1 MNGNHEFDAWKNG
14 GWPGAGIPVRVT
26 APGGAETVALL
37 DLPESPE
44 GELVP
49 VLLTM
54 LFGRTK
60 EDLGAIAEAF
70 MAQGRF
76 AVFRPAFLN
85 SGDEAPGNLADLILG
100 GSEIAGW
107 GAYLRSEAF
116 RSLCRTLKPGV
127 RISQKAACLAASIT
141 APQALDAQAETGVF
155 DALAF
160 LSFIPD
166 VKDFLPRKTGRD
178 FEDWLAL
185 EWRYRFRTAKDP
197 SRLWNEVEGKG
208 PFTLQEEIER
218 YGRIREA
225 RHAAPKASLSDFNV
239 VVDGVPSNLRKAFSE
254 ALDGLWDYRWDLGH
268 MLERARRV
276 PLPLTFIAG
285 GRDDYYPAERLDEF
299 IVRSREGGLVRR
311 YIRIE
316 DADHRMRPYP
326 CFERAMEAVIRH
338 LLEDLGFEGEPVP
351 FSAARI
357 AVRRLFEARGFALR
371 HAKTAGVPVEL
382 AQKLLLRKEDL
393 RNGMDELFGRSG
405 EVAEYARLLD
415 RSRMYLDGGSILE
428 ELEPERL
435 MKITSG
441 AIEPRHYRSIAE
453 GIARCPETAGSLF
466 PAAQTASIEPRHF
479 DGIFQELTDWPEA
492 ALRFLATVEPEL
504 LERIGRSRAG
514 EQAARAL
521 RQVPALREFA
531 GPAQTF
537 DGLPLASKSSF
548 IAKYPLEARCIGG
561 RLPREGVIDESSG
574 SSGVPTHWVRC
585 REEEDR
591 LAGGLKVLYRHLFG
605 PAEGPMIFINGF
617 SQGAWATATKLAVL
631 SRYSTLSKNIGT
643 DPGKILSTL
652 EQFGPAYT
660 YNLAGYPPFLRELV
674 RTGVMRP
681 GFRWQDYRIHIL
693 HGGEGYTPAWR
704 RAMRAA
710 LGPESR
716 IVSSY
721 GASDLDLGIAYETPL
736 AQAIRELLEL
746 EPRYRHALLGSERLP
761 VFFGQ
766 YNPAEF
772 WLEEIPQPD
781 GRYSI
786 AGTVTNPLAHQPR
799 VRYDTGDDGRL
810 LSWREL
816 AAFCRDQEAGIPF
829 EGSLRFPFVAL
840 YGRLDG
846 TISLDGANV
855 TPPQVEEA
863 IYSSPRLTELVGGF
877 RIRRAERSDG
887 TVRFEIDLETY
898 TPPSPGFPD
907 EASALIAE
915 NLSGLNGDYRESLGA
930 NPGTA
935 IPEVRVVEP
944 GTLGIGRTIKN
955 RYIE

>member
-1 MNGNHEFDAWKNG
+1 VNGNHQFDAWKNG
-14 GWPGAGIPVRVT
+14 GWSGAGTPVRVMS
-26 APGGAETVALL
+26 PGGTGVVALL
-37 DLPESPE
+37 DLPDEPE

-60 EDLGAIAEAF
+60 EDLGAITEALI
-70 MAQGRF
+70 AQRRF

-85 SGDEAPGNLADLILG
+85 SGDEAPGNLANLTLSG
-100 GSEIAGW
+100 TEIAGW
-107 GAYLRSEAF
+107 GAYLKSESF
-116 RSLCRTLKPGV
+116 RSLCRTLRPGV
-127 RISQKAACLAASIT
+127 RISGKAACLAASIT
-141 APQALDAQAETGVF
+141 APQALDAQAETGIF

-160 LSFIPD
+160 ISFIPD

-185 EWRYRFRTAKDP
+185 EWRYRFRTAENP
-197 SRLWNEVEGKG
+197 SDLWNEVEGKG
-208 PFTLQEEIER
+208 PFTLQEEVER
-218 YGRIREA
+218 YGRISDA
-225 RHAAPKASLSDFNV
+225 RHAAAKASLSDFNV

-254 ALDGLWDYRWDLGH
+254 ALNGLWDYQWDLGH
-268 MLERARRV
+268 MLERAGRV

-299 IVRSREGGLVRR
+299 IVKSREGGLVRR
-311 YIRIE
+311 YIRLE
-316 DADHRMRPYP
+316 EADHRMRPYP
-326 CFERAMEAVIRH
+326 CFERAMEAAVRH
-338 LLEDLGFEGEPVP
+338 LIEDLGLEGTPLP

-357 AVRRLFEARGFALR
+357 AVRRLYEARGFALR
-371 HAKTAGVPVEL
+371 HAKAAGVPVEL

-393 RNGMDELFGRSG
+393 KNGMDELFGRPG
-405 EVAEYARLLD
+405 EVAAYAKLLAH
-415 RSRMYLDGGSILE
+415 SHTLLNGHSILE
-428 ELEPERL
+428 ELEPGRL

-441 AIEPRHYRSIAE
+441 AIEARHYRSIAE
-453 GIARCPETAGSLF
+453 GIARCPDAAGSLF
-466 PAAQTASIEPRHF
+466 PAAQAASIEPRHF
-479 DGIFQELTDWPEA
+479 DGIFQELTNWPEA
-492 ALRFLATVEPEL
+492 ALRFLETVEPEL
-504 LERIGRSRAG
+504 LERIGRRRAG
-514 EQAARAL
+514 EQAGRAL
-521 RQVPALREFA
+521 RQVPALRKFA

-537 DGLPLASKSSF
+537 DDLPLASKSSY
-548 IAKYPLEARCIGG
+548 IAKFPLEARCIGG
-561 RLPREGVIDESSG
+561 LLPREGVIDESSG

-643 DPGKILSTL
+643 DPEKILSTL

-674 RTGVMRP
+674 RTGSTRP

-710 LGPESR
+710 LGPGSR

-721 GASDLDLGIAYETPL
+721 GASDLELGIAYETPL
-736 AQAIRELLEL
+736 AQTLRELLEQQ
-746 EPRYRHALLGSERLP
+746 PGYRRALFGTERLP

-772 WLEEIPQPD
+772 WLEEVPQPD
-781 GRYSI
+781 GRFSI

-799 VRYDTGDDGRL
+799 VRYDTGDDGRI
-810 LSWREL
+810 LSYREM
-816 AAFCRDQEAGIPF
+816 AAFCRDQETGISF

-840 YGRLDG
+840 YGRIDG

-863 IYSSPRLTELVGGF
+863 IYSSPRLAELVRGF

-898 TPPSPGFPD
+898 TPPPPGFP
-907 EASALIAE
+907 EAAAGLIAE

-930 NPGTA
+930 NPRTA
-935 IPEVRVVEP
+935 TPEIRVVEP
-944 GTLGIGRTIKN
+944 GVLGIGRTIKN
-955 RYIE
+955 RYTE